1 MDALSANKQEN
12 LGRQLARTDVDGRQ
26 TYDALAATDS
36 DAADALAAIE
46 DPVTQRQFVNA
57 YQRGEVE
64 IEPGRNDDYD
74 MSIKQGGQPESVEVE
89 TRTRQT

>member
-1 MDALSANKQEN
+1 VDALSANKQEN
-12 LGRQLARTDVDGRQ
+12 LGRHLARTEADGRQ

-57 YQRGEVE
+57 YQRA
-64 IEPGRNDDYD
+64 R
-74 MSIKQGGQPESVEVE
+74 SK
-89 TRTRQT
+89 